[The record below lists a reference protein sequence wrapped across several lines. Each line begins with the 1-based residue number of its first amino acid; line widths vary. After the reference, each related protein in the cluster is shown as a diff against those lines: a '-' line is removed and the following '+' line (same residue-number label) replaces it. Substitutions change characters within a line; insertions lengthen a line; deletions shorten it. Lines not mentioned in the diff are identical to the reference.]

1 MRQERFFHRP
11 LYLQVRDDLAQRIA
25 TGAWKPGHTLPNE
38 IDLAQEL
45 GVSSGTMRRSL
56 DLLETEHLVTR
67 RQGRGTFVNDPG
79 SQDLAHRYDNIRLAN
94 GTRVDGEVRT
104 LDIASA
110 EASGHECV
118 RLKLVK
124 GDHVYR
130 ISRIRS
136 YSNKPFMFE
145 EASLPVALFPG
156 LMDTALPSHRLVDI
170 AQSYHLLLGDADE
183 RITVEPPSQMAAEAL
198 GLAPGTH
205 VLSLDRVIRTR
216 DGQPVEWRSA
226 QCVLRNMHYLADID

>member
-38 IDLAQEL
+38 IELAQEL

-79 SQDLAHRYDNIRLAN
+79 SQALAHRFDNIHLAN
-94 GTRVDGEVRT
+94 GTRVEGEVRT
-104 LDIASA
+104 LDITLA
-110 EASGHECV
+110 EASGPECDRLNLV
-118 RLKLVK
+118 R

-130 ISRIRS
+130 ITRIRLHL
-136 YSNKPFMFE
+136 
-145 EASLPVALFPG
+145 AG
-156 LMDTALPSHRLVDI
+156 LMETALPSHRLADI
-170 AQSYHLLLGDADE
+170 AQAYHLLLGGAEE
-183 RITVEPPSQMAAEAL
+183 RISVTVPSQVAAEAL
-198 GLAPGTH
+198 GLAPGLH
-205 VLSLDRVIRTR
+205 VLSLDRVISTR
-216 DGQPVEWRSA
+216 DGQPAEWRKA
-226 QCVLRNMHYLADID
+226 ECVLNKMHYLVQAT

>member
-38 IDLAQEL
+38 IELAQEL

-79 SQDLAHRYDNIRLAN
+79 SQALAHRFDNIHLAN
-94 GTRVDGEVRT
+94 GTRVEGEVRT
-104 LDIASA
+104 LDITLA
-110 EASGHECV
+110 EASGPECDRLNLV
-118 RLKLVK
+118 R

-130 ISRIRS
+130 ITRIRLHLA
-136 YSNKPFMFE
+136 KAFMVE
-145 EASLPVALFPG
+145 QASLPVALFPG
-156 LMDTALPSHRLVDI
+156 LMETALPSHRLADI
-170 AQSYHLLLGDADE
+170 AQAYHLLLGGAEE
-183 RITVEPPSQMAAEAL
+183 RISVTVPSQVAAEAL
-198 GLAPGTH
+198 GLAPGLH
-205 VLSLDRVIRTR
+205 VLSLDRVISTR
-216 DGQPVEWRSA
+216 DGQPAEWRKA
-226 QCVLRNMHYLADID
+226 ECVLNKMHYLVQAT